1 MISEPPLET
10 QPLSAREQRRIER
23 FVVLLG
29 KTMHEYGTPSHRLE
43 RILISTIRQL
53 GMDGDFLSSPTTLTF
68 VFWQPGSDDQSSHIS
83 RVMPGGLDLNR
94 LAQTHDLAEKVLA
107 GDATIEQGFD
117 ELRAIKHA
125 KEPYAVWLQ
134 FIAWGVTSAGFAAL
148 CGTAELDIIASMF
161 AGWLV
166 FLLIKLVACC
176 KFGEELLEPFS
187 AMLIGFLASAAVA
200 SGIDLNVPAVVLS
213 GVIAFV
219 PGLSLTIGL
228 RELAARELLSG
239 TGRIMDS
246 IMMMVKLYYGSVI
259 GLSIGH
265 LLWEMEPHTAGV
277 PIADWTHYIDVLL
290 LTISLLI
297 IFRVRREDAVWGL
310 LAGFIAYGG
319 AQLGGLYLD
328 QELAGLVGALAVG
341 VYANLYSRIRNT
353 PTQIVLLPG
362 IVLLVPGSKAY
373 MGLDSMVTGQA
384 FLANTYSGSQ
394 ILMAFM
400 AIVAGLMFANLIVPP
415 IPRG

>member
-1 MISEPPLET
+1 MNRKADPLTDALSEE
-10 QPLSAREQRRIER
+10 QQRRIER

-43 RILISTIRQL
+43 RMLVSTTRQL
-53 GMDGDFLSSPTTLTF
+53 GMEGNFLSAPTSLTF
-68 VFWQPGSDDQSSHIS
+68 VFWRPGSDEQSNHIS

-107 GDATIEQGFD
+107 SEVTIAEGFD
-117 ELRAIKHA
+117 QLHAIKHA
-125 KEPYAVWLQ
+125 AEPYPVWLQ

-148 CGTAELDIIASMF
+148 CGTAEPDIIASLL
-161 AGWLV
+161 AGWLA
-166 FLLIKLVACC
+166 FLLTSLVGYYEI
-176 KFGEELLEPFS
+176 GEELLEPFT
-187 AMLIGFLASAAVA
+187 ALLIGFLASAAVA
-200 SGIDLNVPAVVLS
+200 SGFDLNVPAVVLS

-246 IMMMVKLYYGSVI
+246 IMMMFKLYYGGVI

-265 LLWEMEPHTAGV
+265 LIWQMEPHISGAA
-277 PIADWTHYIDVLL
+277 IADWTHYIDVLL
-290 LTISLLI
+290 LSVSLLV
-297 IFRVRREDAVWGL
+297 IFKVRAEDAVWGL
-310 LAGFIAYGG
+310 LAGFIAYGC

-328 QELAGLVGALAVG
+328 IELAGLVGALAVG
-341 VYANLYSRIRNT
+341 VYANIYSRIRNT

-384 FLANTYSGSQ
+384 FLSNTYSGAQ

-415 IPRG
+415 ISRG